1 MSVEEN
7 KAMLRGIYE
16 ECFNAQDLSA
26 IDKYFAADYI
36 EHSPEVPQPLD
47 RQGFKNLLTMYWRA
61 FPDARFTIEAVMGEG
76 DMLAWRD
83 TFTGTHQGELM
94 GIPPTGKH
102 ISITGVHYGRVRDGK
117 AAEHWAGVDTL
128 GMLQQL
134 GVIPMMGVAA
144 APAGG

>member
-7 KAMLRGIYE
+7 KAMLSRIYD
-16 ECFNAQDLSA
+16 ECFNAHDLSA
-26 IDKYFAADYI
+26 MDKYFAPDYI

-47 RQGFKNLLTMYWRA
+47 LQGFKNLFGMYLSA

-94 GIPPTGKH
+94 GIPPTGKR
-102 ISITGVHYGRVRDGK
+102 ISVTGVHYGRARDGM
-117 AAEHWAGVDTL
+117 AVEHWAGVDTL

-134 GVIPMMGVAA
+134 GIVPMMGA
-144 APAGG
+144 APAGAGT

>member
-7 KAMLRGIYE
+7 KIMLSRIYE
-16 ECFNAQDLSA
+16 ECFNAHDLDA
-26 IDKYFAADYI
+26 MDKYFAPDYI

-47 RQGFKNLLTMYWRA
+47 LAGFKNLMTMYWRA
-61 FPDARFTIEAVMGEG
+61 FPDGRFTIEAVFGEG

-83 TFTGTHQGELM
+83 SFTGTHQGELM
-94 GIPPTGKH
+94 GIPPTGKRV
-102 ISITGVHYGRVRDGK
+102 SITGVHYGRTRDGK

-134 GVIPMMGVAA
+134 GVVPMMGA
-144 APAGG
+144 APAGAGA